1 MRYCDGPFMVSE
13 RRSCQIH
20 GTMEFAVAMVILTE
34 RTLLLGSKAFE
45 MIPRMADVE
54 QGLAGEDL
62 SPSGD
67 VLPESLIIG
76 ST

>member
-1 MRYCDGPFMVSE
+1 
-13 RRSCQIH
+13 
-20 GTMEFAVAMVILTE
+20 MEFAVAMVILTE